1 MGNIT
6 PILLWSLT
14 AFNTF
19 VVVVMA
25 LIGFVWKD
33 KMRQLE
39 QKVDKT
45 ICEIKHKELDKDVK
59 ELKVTTEKIWGIVT
73 KIQVDV
79 AALNGKRG

>member
-1 MGNIT
+1 MGSIT

-33 KMRQLE
+33 KMRQME
-39 QKVDKT
+39 QKVDKA
-45 ICEIKHKELDKDVK
+45 ICEIKHKELDKDIK
-59 ELKVTTEKIWGIVT
+59 ELKLTTDKIWGTVS

-79 AALNGKRG
+79 AALNGKRE